1 MAKKAKKMSEATKK
15 KLAAYKKAKKGGGKK
30 AKAKGGAKKAKGLA
44 MSPDLRMQV
53 VAKNAPDGVRLGAL
67 EHNVG
72 VLARGLN
79 LVADKVAEHDRALMG
94 AGLLKRRGK
103 R

>member
-15 KLAAYKKAKKGGGKK
+15 KLAQYKKAKKGGGKK
-30 AKAKGGAKKAKGLA
+30 AKGLA
-44 MSPDLRMQV
+44 MAPDLRMQV